1 MHLKSLVYN
10 NKYAL
15 KETDTYIYSV
25 FGRECPLF
33 VFTLLSGNAKVFE
46 LAQEISLCGGHHD
59 GDMEY
64 LFQQQVILT

>member
-1 MHLKSLVYN
+1 MHLKRL
-10 NKYAL
+10 
-15 KETDTYIYSV
+15 THTYILYL
-25 FGRECPLF
+25 GANCPLF